1 MEKKRII
8 FVINPISGVGKQ
20 KIVERAID
28 RYLDKSKFDYR
39 IVYTQYH
46 KHAIEISKKAADEK
60 YDAVIAVGGDG
71 SVNEIGQSLI
81 DTDTA
86 IGVIPTGSGNGLA
99 HFMDIP
105 FNVAKSI
112 RVINK
117 FKLMK
122 IDTATINNYPFIS
135 IAGVGF
141 DALIAKNFAKSKKRG
156 FLPYAKLVAKDIFF
170 FRPNRFKLYVDG
182 KIIKRRALLVSFA
195 NSNQWG
201 FNATIAPTASLTDG
215 LLDVCILRRLPI
227 FVIPFLAIVLFLRL
241 LDQTIYLEIIK
252 AQNIRV
258 IQRVKHVAQVDGE
271 PLELTREL
279 NIRIKPASL
288 NFIVP

>member
-1 MEKKRII
+1 MEKKKII

-20 KIVERAID
+20 KTVEKAIE
-28 RYLDKSKFDYR
+28 RYLDKSKFEYE
-39 IVYTQYH
+39 IKYTTHH
-46 KHAIEISKKAADEK
+46 KHAIEVSKNAADNK

-86 IGVIPTGSGNGLA
+86 IGIIPAGSGNGLA
-99 HFMDIP
+99 HFIDIP
-105 FNVAKSI
+105 FNVAKAI

-117 FKLMK
+117 FKTIK
-122 IDTATINNYPFIS
+122 IDTATINDYPFIS

-141 DALIAKNFAKSKKRG
+141 DALIAKNFSKSKKRG
-156 FLPYAKLVAKDIFF
+156 FWPYCKLVAKDIFF

-182 KIIKRRALLVSFA
+182 RIIKRRALLVSFA

-215 LLDVCILRRLPI
+215 LLDVCIVRRLPAI
-227 FVIPFLAIVLFLRL
+227 VIPVLAVFLFLRL
-241 LDQTIYLEIIK
+241 LDKTIYLEIIK
-252 AQNIRV
+252 ASNIRI
-258 IQRVKHVAQVDGE
+258 IQRVKHITQVDGE
-271 PLELTREL
+271 PLELTRDL
-279 NIRIKPASL
+279 NIRVKPLSL
-288 NFIVP
+288 HIIVP